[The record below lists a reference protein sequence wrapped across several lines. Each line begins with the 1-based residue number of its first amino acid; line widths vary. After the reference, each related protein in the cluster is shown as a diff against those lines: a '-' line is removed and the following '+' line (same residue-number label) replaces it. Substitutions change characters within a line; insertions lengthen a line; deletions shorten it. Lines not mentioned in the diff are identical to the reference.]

1 MVLSIFSKGEKSCCL
16 KYDEAVEAD
25 SVSLMI
31 FMDLYIY
38 IYDFEDVYSIY
49 IYNLYIYIYFYIYIA
64 IIYTG
69 GLASRIETTWT
80 VDPLT
85 VKFSNSHSP

>member
-1 MVLSIFSKGEKSCCL
+1 MVLSIFSKRETSCCL

-31 FMDLYIY
+31 YMDL
-38 IYDFEDVYSIY
+38 YDFEDVY
-49 IYNLYIYIYFYIYIA
+49 LLYIA

-69 GLASRIETTWT
+69 GLASRIETT
-80 VDPLT
+80 
-85 VKFSNSHSP
+85 